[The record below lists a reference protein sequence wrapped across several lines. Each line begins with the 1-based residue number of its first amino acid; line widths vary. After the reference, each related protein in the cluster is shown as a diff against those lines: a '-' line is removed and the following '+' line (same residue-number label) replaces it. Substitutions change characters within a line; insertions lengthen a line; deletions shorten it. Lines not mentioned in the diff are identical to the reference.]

1 MTTVNIS
8 LNISNE
14 RECEI
19 LDKLNKFVNKGEIKQ
34 IANIIKEIEAWDDSF
49 SRIEK
54 SYAIFLFGMAV
65 EKNKDVG
72 DD

>member
-1 MTTVNIS
+1 MTTVNNTLGIT
-8 LNISNE
+8 NE

-19 LDKLNKFVNKGEIKQ
+19 LEKLNKFVNEKEVKQ
-34 IANIIKEIEAWDDSF
+34 IASIIQEIETWDDF